1 MAERS
6 SENKTHLSWQKPGA
20 KWLDRRHFHHLGI
33 QDGPVALP
41 VAQGRDSRLGL
52 MVATIA

>member
-33 QDGPVALP
+33 QDDPVALP